1 MLNWVLVLEVF
12 LIGISLSMDALAVSV
27 TDGLCYRN
35 LTKKKCVSIPAIFG
49 IFQAIMPLIGF
60 FIAFGLGQ
68 AFKEVFD
75 IFDHWVA
82 FALLLLIGGKMVID
96 AIKDFR
102 TSEEEV
108 AEKQFSFTEV
118 LLQGVA
124 TSIDALFVG
133 VSFVGMFGATGVLSE
148 SIPAVLVSVIIIGC
162 TTFIISLLGL
172 VLGVKVGNVL
182 SKKTGVTELVGGI
195 VLILIGVKIVL
206 SGYGILPF

>member
-1 MLNWVLVLEVF
+1 
-12 LIGISLSMDALAVSV
+12 MDALAVSV

-102 TSEEEV
+102 TPEEEV

-172 VLGVKVGNVL
+172 VLGVKV
-182 SKKTGVTELVGGI
+182 
-195 VLILIGVKIVL
+195 
-206 SGYGILPF
+206 

>member
-35 LTKKKCVSIPAIFG
+35 LTKKKGVLIPAIFG
-49 IFQAIMPLIGF
+49 IFQAVMPLIGF

-102 TSEEEV
+102 SPEEEV

-148 SIPAVLVSVIIIGC
+148 SIPTVLVSVIIIGC

>member
-35 LTKKKCVSIPAIFG
+35 LTKKKCVLIPAIFG

-102 TSEEEV
+102 SPEEEV

>member
-1 MLNWVLVLEVF
+1 
-12 LIGISLSMDALAVSV
+12 MDALAVSV

-96 AIKDFR
+96 R
-102 TSEEEV
+102 SEEHTSE
-108 AEKQFSFTEV
+108 
-118 LLQGVA
+118 LQ
-124 TSIDALFVG
+124 SH
-133 VSFVGMFGATGVLSE
+133 
-148 SIPAVLVSVIIIGC
+148 
-162 TTFIISLLGL
+162 
-172 VLGVKVGNVL
+172 
-182 SKKTGVTELVGGI
+182 
-195 VLILIGVKIVL
+195 
-206 SGYGILPF
+206 